1 MTVAVLAL
9 LFLSAFGVCAEGP
22 AESETP
28 ALGHPD
34 LIIVQRFAAPRRIV
48 TLDPSLGFSLQR
60 GRAGVPPAERAAA
73 VGRAAAFVLADNI
86 TQQLHDYG

>member
-1 MTVAVLAL
+1 
-9 LFLSAFGVCAEGP
+9 
-22 AESETP
+22 
-28 ALGHPD
+28 
-34 LIIVQRFAAPRRIV
+34 V